1 MMFDDNWWYLIIFD
15 DICIHIFIYVCID
28 YLLGFAF
35 LTIGV
40 DNFKSAPCVL
50 KLKDLHFAGVHGII
64 IQLLATALT
73 LKIFTLKHYVTTSFF
88 QRHASFFSGF
98 RFEANGYEVALLPG
112 PTGTASD
119 LVQVLLQ
126 LDELTIFTPKG
137 HTPLVEQITLQVK
150 AGAKFS
156 IGWAKW
162 QCKLIKVALIGADG
176 ALIACVYYLCV
187 LYMCIIICV

>member
-73 LKIFTLKHYVTTSFF
+73 LKIVTLKHYVTTSFF
-88 QRHASFFSGF
+88 QRHASFFRDFDLKLTVMRLLSYQGQPEQLPSWCRSCFSWMNWPFSHPRATGPWSNRSLCKWKQAQNFPSAEQSGSV
-98 RFEANGYEVALLPG
+98 N
-112 PTGTASD
+112 
-119 LVQVLLQ
+119 
-126 LDELTIFTPKG
+126 
-137 HTPLVEQITLQVK
+137 
-150 AGAKFS
+150 
-156 IGWAKW
+156 W
-162 QCKLIKVALIGADG
+162 
-176 ALIACVYYLCV
+176 
-187 LYMCIIICV
+187 